1 MERWIVHLDATQL
14 ESLNHEQRDLGTLV
28 STQSGEHYLVFR
40 DSFVALKVANRVGAK
55 RSQGR
60 ALPKTSTLHSAPLA
74 QFDDGNYLF
83 ADA

>member
-14 ESLNHEQRDLGTLV
+14 ESLNHEQRDLGTLI
-28 STQSGEHYLVFR
+28 STNGKHYLVFR

-55 RSQGR
+55 RSPGR
-60 ALPKTSTLHSAPLA
+60 ALPQTSTLYSTPLA